1 MVFPGQ
7 PQGMTGPAPPMGG
20 SMFMNSIAQGGGNSL
35 FSGYNTGPG
44 NPAGMFP
51 GLGMLNMITQPMI
64 HGMMGNMGLVPGQF
78 MGTQNIYDQ
87 YLNQQR
93 ASQQQQAIQQGA
105 ALDAGAGGVQQ
116 QTLINMG
123 IVPGS
128 GLDQMANAAGMTEA
142 ASQYTPIIAQMFPD
156 LFDQMHGR
164 KGSAQVLAQGLMRG
178 GRYAIDPVTGL
189 RELSASQVG
198 GEDSSVET
206 MMKEFQD
213 TVNDPN
219 SEMSQHGIS
228 MGQAGL
234 MYEELNKRG
243 MLGVR
248 GIGTMTR
255 DQQYERIAAQE
266 GTSAEEV
273 EQQATQAGPGGEEAF
288 RTKLRQFDSKRVK
301 SRVEGLSGAVDA
313 MREIFGDLGNPNA
326 PMSQIIEGLNQLTQ
340 GGVATMPAGNL
351 ERMVRMTKSIADNSG
366 MGIDSIMALTASA
379 AQIGDELGLN
389 RSLAVVAGQRGAVG
403 GRAVADMGWAGV
415 FGTVSSDEAAAM
427 ITKSTEQGMASEAG
441 MGTAALFRVQDQIA
455 GGSFKPG
462 SRAAKLMEAVKQGK
476 STFEGKPILDIMSNP
491 QQMRGILKSSGLSDL
506 EADSYQDFITDP
518 AGNQKYMAEHPE
530 IVDTIETMQMQE
542 MGKEVAGRATARA
555 LSSVLAREKGLT
567 EQQKKA
573 VAAGM
578 QDELGQ
584 EIWEEATADDRR
596 DTESWN
602 KFVSS
607 KARPRLV
614 EQLKGQG
621 MSQAQAEAA
630 ADRMMPSLAARIE
643 SEGNRASQAHGYDNF
658 DTALQTMGGQ
668 TLKQRQR
675 IMVQSRQDADIRGA
689 LAPLSSRGPLRELMD
704 VMQEGDV
711 EWDKALGRVLGGIDP
726 ADSPEFGDAMKII
739 RDSRSKMEAIDGD
752 RSGKWRDADGK
763 LTKHGMDVRAQ
774 TVETMANAADSAS
787 AIAEKQGDSW
797 LATTVDKKET
807 KATADRFSELNTEL
821 NQQFIAGGPGVDPA
835 KLRKAQDSAFRET
848 GSLTN
853 KFLGNVNSMKQLGKG
868 GVDLVESLEAD
879 KSEVERLIEK
889 HGSLEAA
896 RKAEGPKVNA
906 LLGRMNTT
914 SAEIDKRFQAGAP
927 AEGSG
932 QEMTQEEIIRV
943 EERQNEART
952 APDERR
958 QQVLETLA
966 DLAGLDT
973 ATMTAE
979 EKKELL
985 GQIGSGGDLAQ
996 IEQAAKREQKIRE
1009 LEKKKA
1015 DGSITAEEQKELD
1028 QLESS
1033 GGRVFENLDGSS
1045 TAGDVSTLLE
1055 DEYERDDAYV
1065 EEAELGDQAPLVKG
1079 IERALKNIK
1088 IDAMKLTIHA
1098 DGGAEAAPENPAD
1111 TPP

>member
-1 MVFPGQ
+1 MAFPGQ
-7 PQGMTGPAPPMGG
+7 PQNMMGPMPPMGG
-20 SMFMNSIAQGGGNSL
+20 SVFMNSVAQGGGSSL

-51 GLGMLNMITQPMI
+51 GLGMLNMVTQPMI

-93 ASQQQQAIQQGA
+93 SEQQQLAIQQGA

-123 IVPGS
+123 LVPGT
-128 GLDQMANAAGMTEA
+128 GLNQMANAAGMTAA

-156 LFDQMHGR
+156 LFDKLHGR

-189 RELSASQVG
+189 RELSASQDG
-198 GEDSSVET
+198 TSDSSVGT
-206 MMKEFQD
+206 MMKEFQA
-213 TVNDPN
+213 TVNDPD
-219 SEMSQHGIS
+219 SEMSHHGIS

-248 GIGTMTR
+248 SIGSMTR
-255 DQQYERIAAQE
+255 SQQYERIADKE
-266 GTSAEEV
+266 GTTAEEV

-301 SRVEGLSGAVDA
+301 SRVEGLAGAVDA

-340 GGVATMPAGNL
+340 GGIATMPAGNL
-351 ERMVRMTKSIADNSG
+351 ERMVRMTKSIADNTG
-366 MGIDSIMALTASA
+366 MGIDSIMALTAAA

-389 RSLAVVAGQRGAVG
+389 RSLAVVAGQRGAIG

-427 ITKSTEQGMASEAG
+427 ITKSTEQGMASQAG

-476 STFEGKPILDIMSNP
+476 ATFEGKPILDIMSNP
-491 QQMRGILKSSGLSDL
+491 QQMRQLLKSSGLSDL

-518 AGNQKYMAEHPE
+518 AGNQKYMAANPE
-530 IVDTIETMQMQE
+530 IIDAIETMQMQE
-542 MGKEVAGRATARA
+542 MGGRVAGRATARA

-578 QDELGQ
+578 SGQLAQ

-596 DTESWN
+596 DTESWK

-607 KARPRLV
+607 KARPRLI
-614 EQLKGQG
+614 EQLKRQG
-621 MSQAQAEAA
+621 MSQADAETA
-630 ADRMMPSLAARIE
+630 ADRMMPALAARIE

-675 IMVQSRQDADIRGA
+675 VTVQARQDADIRGA

-711 EWDKALGRVLGGIDP
+711 EWDKALMRVLGGIDP
-726 ADSPEFGDAMKII
+726 TDSPEFGDAMKII
-739 RDSRSKMEAIDGD
+739 RDSRIKMEAIDGD

-774 TVETMANAADSAS
+774 TVETMSNAADAAS

-807 KATADRFSELNTEL
+807 KATSDRLGELASAADPL
-821 NQQFIAGGPGVDPA
+821 GGPIDPA
-835 KLRKAQDSAFRET
+835 KLRKAQASAFREA

-868 GVDLVESLEAD
+868 GIDLVESLEAD
-879 KSEVERLIEK
+879 KSELERLIEK
-889 HGSLEAA
+889 HGSIEAA
-896 RKAEGPKVNA
+896 QAAEPGKVA
-906 LLGRMNTT
+906 DLTRRMGTT
-914 SAEIDKRFQAGAP
+914 SAEIDRRFQAGAP
-927 AEGSG
+927 AAGSG
-932 QEMTQEEIIRV
+932 QEMTQEEIIRI

-973 ATMTAE
+973 ASMTAE
-979 EKKELL
+979 EKKKLL

-1033 GGRVFENLDGSS
+1033 GGRVFEHLDASS
-1045 TAGDVSTLLE
+1045 TAGDVSTLLD
-1055 DEYERDDAYV
+1055 DEYERDDDYV
-1065 EEAELGDQAPLVKG
+1065 EEAELGDQAPLVKA

-1088 IDAMKLTIHA
+1088 IDAMKLIIT
-1098 DGGAEAAPENPAD
+1098 GPGAEVSPAD
-1111 TPP
+1111 SADSLPP